1 MHLLLN
7 RYLPYAN
14 TCVNQTPVFTQS
26 VVQKG
31 AYYSE
36 VAQSVVIKCIIL
48 LETNLVNRGFMQT
61 LSINISISLELVLP
75 ISASEKTC
83 LQTDL
88 GRLGRG
94 CEHGWCLDIV
104 VRICKQRKS
113 HGGINFAK
121 SVTHIFRY
129 LDIHCD
135 K

>member
-1 MHLLLN
+1 
-7 RYLPYAN
+7 
-14 TCVNQTPVFTQS
+14 
-26 VVQKG
+26 
-31 AYYSE
+31 
-36 VAQSVVIKCIIL
+36 VVIKCIIL